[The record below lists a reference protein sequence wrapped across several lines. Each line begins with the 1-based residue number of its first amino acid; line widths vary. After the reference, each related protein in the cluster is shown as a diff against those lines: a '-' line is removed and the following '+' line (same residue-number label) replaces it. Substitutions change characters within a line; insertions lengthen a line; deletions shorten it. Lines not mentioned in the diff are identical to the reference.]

1 MGKNNLKTELYKM
14 KLGGGRLDTLDTS
27 SYRLLDNSTY
37 GQYGLASNSYE
48 MLDLFKG
55 SNYKSDYE
63 IAKEKVIAEREA
75 KVAKFAIQ
83 GREMSNAAMAR
94 YIAASDDV
102 ERPIKLRDISFD
114 RPFKGLVGSRPEV
127 YGVISV
133 HYIAGYKII
142 IKRFDDSSD
151 DTVWYETPMGTYHC
165 TFDKL
170 EEIIH
175 EHLLE
180 AIQRDSEWDT
190 IK

>member
-1 MGKNNLKTELYKM
+1 MGKNNLNKKLYEM
-14 KLGGGRLDTLDTS
+14 TLSEDMLGS
-27 SYRLLDNSTY
+27 SYRILNNSLY
-37 GQYGLASNSYE
+37 
-48 MLDLFKG
+48 G
-55 SNYKSDYE
+55 SNNYDVTNPFYE
-63 IAKEKVIAEREA
+63 KINRSYHEAKEKAAAERKA
-75 KVAKFAIQ
+75 KIAKFAIQ

-102 ERPIKLRDISFD
+102 ERPIKLRDISFS
-114 RPFKGLVGSRPEV
+114 RPLKGLVGSRPEV

-133 HYIAGYKII
+133 HYIAGYKIV

-175 EHLLE
+175 EQLLE
-180 AIQRDSEWDT
+180 AIQRDSEWET
-190 IK
+190 IR

>member
-1 MGKNNLKTELYKM
+1 MTLR
-14 KLGGGRLDTLDTS
+14 GGLDTLDTS

-37 GQYGLASNSYE
+37 GLASNSYE
-48 MLDLFKG
+48 MMDLFKG

-63 IAKEKVIAEREA
+63 IAKEKTIAERKA
-75 KVAKFAIQ
+75 KVARFAIQ

-94 YIAASDDV
+94 YIAASDDA
-102 ERPIKLRDISFD
+102 ERPIKLRDISFSL
-114 RPFKGLVGSRPEV
+114 PLKGLVGSRPEV

-133 HYIAGYKII
+133 HYIAGYKIV

-151 DTVWYETPMGTYHC
+151 DTVWYETPIRTYHC

-175 EHLLE
+175 EQLLE
-180 AIQRDSEWDT
+180 AIQRDSKWDK